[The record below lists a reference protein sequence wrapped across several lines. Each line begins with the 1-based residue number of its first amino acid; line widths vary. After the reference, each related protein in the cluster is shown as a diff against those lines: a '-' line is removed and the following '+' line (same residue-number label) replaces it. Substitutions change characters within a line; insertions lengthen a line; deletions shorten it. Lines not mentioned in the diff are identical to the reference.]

1 MGARSRQRKLA
12 AERLR
17 QWQTSSDKIVAMAQ
31 GENEDSPAGKKEE
44 RHMEILLLLA
54 FLVGWIVLQV
64 FVLPR
69 FGVST

>member
-1 MGARSRQRKLA
+1 MV
-12 AERLR
+12 
-17 QWQTSSDKIVAMAQ
+17 TMAQ
-31 GENEDSPAGKKEE
+31 NENEDFLAGNAAAPAGKREE

-54 FLVGWIVLQV
+54 FLVGWIVLQA